1 MPAWRQLGEERAGRG
16 EPWRRRA
23 EERAWR
29 GEVAAAVRTGTA
41 ARQVVTQRRYAHAS
55 LEATRGGEG
64 REGRAMEAA
73 CGGEGMEGR
82 GGGGGKDGERGE
94 RPRNKTA
101 VGLAVGAL
109 LVAFRGWFAKR

>member
-1 MPAWRQLGEERAGRG
+1 
-16 EPWRRRA
+16 
-23 EERAWR
+23 
-29 GEVAAAVRTGTA
+29 
-41 ARQVVTQRRYAHAS
+41 
-55 LEATRGGEG
+55 
-64 REGRAMEAA
+64 MEAA